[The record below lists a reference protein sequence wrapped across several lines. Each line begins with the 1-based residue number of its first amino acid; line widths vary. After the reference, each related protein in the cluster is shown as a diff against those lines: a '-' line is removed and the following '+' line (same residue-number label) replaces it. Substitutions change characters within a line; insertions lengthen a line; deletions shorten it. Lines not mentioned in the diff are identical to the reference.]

1 MKTANCA
8 AMPLA
13 TATAP
18 VPFSS
23 EANLSSKTAVVGLLM
38 RV

>member
-1 MKTANCA
+1 MRATNWA
-8 AMPLA
+8 AIPLA

-18 VPFSS
+18 VAFSS
-23 EANLSSKTAVVGLLM
+23 DARRSSSTAVVGLPI

>member
-1 MKTANCA
+1 MKTANWA
-8 AMPLA
+8 AIPLA

-23 EANLSSKTAVVGLLM
+23 EATRSSKTAVVGLLS

>member
-1 MKTANCA
+1 MSATNCA

-18 VPFSS
+18 VAFSS
-23 EANLSSKTAVVGLLM
+23 DASRSSSTAVVGLPI